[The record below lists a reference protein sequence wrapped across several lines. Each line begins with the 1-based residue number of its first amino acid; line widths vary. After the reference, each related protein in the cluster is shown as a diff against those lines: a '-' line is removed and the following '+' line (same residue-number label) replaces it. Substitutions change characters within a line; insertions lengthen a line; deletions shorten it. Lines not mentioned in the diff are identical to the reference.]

1 MQVATRARAGEQL
14 DRDVGEA
21 ITVRME
27 QQGVGEA
34 ARQRLQ
40 MAMLDGELADEDKK
54 LLIKFVPKSKAVQL
68 GLISEVLL
76 LYAGQL
82 KTLFNA
88 YCTEGMED
96 LGMSFERALDLIEEC
111 GVTNEWC
118 RSSLWRDCCTL
129 RRTRP
134 SGHWEFP

>member
-40 MAMLDGELADEDKK
+40 MAMRQ
-54 LLIKFVPKSKAVQL
+54 LLK
-68 GLISEVLL
+68 GLLKVL
-76 LYAGQL
+76 Q
-82 KTLFNA
+82 T
-88 YCTEGMED
+88 
-96 LGMSFERALDLIEEC
+96 
-111 GVTNEWC
+111 V
-118 RSSLWRDCCTL
+118 
-129 RRTRP
+129 
-134 SGHWEFP
+134 